1 MQVADLV
8 AANSRSSSQP
18 SYKLEKRMT
27 VEKPKAPRKEYKK
40 PVLVSYGSV
49 EQLTNAVS
57 SGSMGPDAG
66 PGNSTKT
73 S

>member
-1 MQVADLV
+1 
-8 AANSRSSSQP
+8 
-18 SYKLEKRMT
+18 MT

>member
-1 MQVADLV
+1 
-8 AANSRSSSQP
+8 
-18 SYKLEKRMT
+18 MT

-40 PVLVSYGSV
+40 PVLVKYGSV
-49 EQLTNAVS
+49 EELTNGPGS
-57 SGSMGPDAG
+57 SSMGPDAG